1 MKHVQFILILLVFN
15 LTGIQAQQLLS
26 KEAALSLTLEN
37 NFGIQMTRNVNELKK
52 NTSDLFNPGF
62 LQNVALSGGSSFP
75 VSD

>member
-37 NFGIQMTRNVNELKK
+37 NFGIQMTRNVNEMPSATML
-52 NTSDLFNPGF
+52 G
-62 LQNVALSGGSSFP
+62 
-75 VSD
+75 